1 VRLREEVF
9 LFSLPMDLCEPELPG
24 PHPYLL
30 VSDVGWLIVDGF
42 DTFLR
47 RILEPGR
54 AYLTFLKPVAVGLA
68 TKEIR
73 VALFHNEQFYEV
85 YILHFT

>member
-1 VRLREEVF
+1 
-9 LFSLPMDLCEPELPG
+9 MDVCEPELPG
-24 PHPYLL
+24 PYPYPL

-42 DTFLR
+42 DTFLC

-54 AYLTFLKPVAVGLA
+54 AYLTFLKPVGLA

-73 VALFHNEQFYEV
+73 VALSSTMSNFMKYISF
-85 YILHFT
+85 ILHRYTDNLILN

>member
-1 VRLREEVF
+1 
-9 LFSLPMDLCEPELPG
+9 MDLCEPELPG
-24 PHPYLL
+24 PYPYPL

-42 DTFLR
+42 DTFLC

-68 TKEIR
+68 TKEEWLSSTMNNFMKYIS
-73 VALFHNEQFYEV
+73 F
-85 YILHFT
+85 ILHIYTDNLIFN